1 MEPDTPTMVGTFIR
15 LPRHIDGQI
24 IDIALDEGESK
35 ATVIRKLLR
44 EALDARREN
53 GNGARG

>member
-1 MEPDTPTMVGTFIR
+1 M
-15 LPRHIDGQI
+15 
-24 IDIALDEGESK
+24 ESK
-35 ATVIRKLLR
+35 WVQVHVRLNRAEHADLKHQARDLEGVTLAFYLRQLIR